1 MPKSSKH
8 APDTQELFPADAD
21 QPKDFES
28 AIQELEKLVADLE
41 AGKLSL
47 EESLVAYK
55 RGVAL
60 SAYCQR
66 TLDDAEMQVRVLENG
81 VLKDFKPEG
90 RNGDT

>member
-8 APDTQELFPADAD
+8 APVIQELFTTDAD

-81 VLKDFKPEG
+81 VLKDFKTEG
-90 RNGDT
+90 RNGDA

>member
-1 MPKSSKH
+1 MPKTPKPP
-8 APDTQELFPADAD
+8 ATNQELFPADAE

-28 AIQELEKLVADLE
+28 AIQELEKLVE
-41 AGKLSL
+41 EMETGKLSL
-47 EESLVAYK
+47 EESLAAYK

-66 TLDDAEMQVRVLENG
+66 TLDDAEMQIKVLENG

-90 RNGDT
+90 RNGD

>member
-1 MPKSSKH
+1 MPKPSKP
-8 APDTQELFPADAD
+8 APVTQELFPTDAD

-81 VLKDFKPEG
+81 VLKDFKTEG
-90 RNGDT
+90 RNGDA

>member
-1 MPKSSKH
+1 MPKTSKPTS
-8 APDTQELFPADAD
+8 ATPELFPADAEP
-21 QPKDFES
+21 PKNFES

-41 AGKLSL
+41 AGNLTL

-66 TLDDAEMQVRVLENG
+66 TLDDAEMQVRILENG

-90 RNGDT
+90 RNGDA

>member
-1 MPKSSKH
+1 MPKTPKPP
-8 APDTQELFPADAD
+8 ATNQELFPLDAE
-21 QPKDFES
+21 PKDFES
-28 AIQELEKLVADLE
+28 AIQELEKLVGEME

-47 EESLVAYK
+47 EESLAAYK

-66 TLDDAEMQVRVLENG
+66 TLDNAEMQIKVLENG

-90 RNGDT
+90 RNGD